1 MNSKKQINNHI
12 LNLEKALINRKAQI
26 GIIGLGYVGLPLS
39 LCFTNEGYKTVGFDT
54 DKVKIQKLS
63 SGQSYIKHISNEKI
77 KVAVNNNLVITD
89 DWSVI
94 SKTDVII
101 ICVPTPLNNKNEPD
115 LQFIRSTLKFIQP
128 FFKDGQLLILE
139 STTYPGT
146 TEEELVILVENL
158 GYTIGQDFFIGY
170 SPEREDPGNK
180 NFTTKTIPK
189 IVSGHTPTCLQLTK
203 VLYDAIVN
211 LTVPVST
218 TRTAEMTKILE
229 NVHRAVNIGLVNEL
243 KIIADKMN
251 IDIYEVIDAA
261 STKPFGFTPY
271 YPGPGLGGHCIPID
285 PFYLSWKAKKSGVN
299 AEFIELAGKV
309 NSLMPNWIINKL
321 EEALIKSNQ
330 IDLINSPKE
339 ISFEN
344 TFVDDEEERSMQLE
358 SNESSKPSDEPEV
371 ELIKD
376 ILSNIID
383 SINNSERRLLL
394 LYWGNGYSVEK
405 IFETFQIKPYEN
417 YLDEL
422 NIQLSKDIYPTIE
435 KIIKKSVQL
444 FERKYPDNFKEFNLN
459 QSKMKNLF
467 KTYFQYFA

>member
-1 MNSKKQINNHI
+1 MNSKKQINSHS
-12 LNLEKALINRKAQI
+12 LNLEKALIERKAQI
-26 GIIGLGYVGLPLS
+26 GVIGLGYVGLPLS
-39 LCFTNEGYKTVGFDT
+39 LCFTNEGYNTVGFDT
-54 DKVKIQKLS
+54 DKLKIKKLS

-77 KVAVNNNLVITD
+77 KAAVNNNFIITD

-94 SKTDVII
+94 NKTDVII
-101 ICVPTPLNNKNEPD
+101 ICVPTPLNNNNEPD
-115 LQFIRSTLKFIQP
+115 LQFIHSTLKFIQP

-203 VLYDAIVN
+203 VLYDTIVN

-321 EEALIKSNQ
+321 EEALIKSN
-330 IDLINSPKE
+330 ISLAGAKILILGLAYKKN
-339 ISFEN
+339 
-344 TFVDDEEERSMQLE
+344 VDDTRE
-358 SNESSKPSDEPEV
+358 SPSL
-371 ELIKD
+371 ELIQLLIDKGSIVD
-376 ILSNIID
+376 YSDPLIKVFPKTRKYNLSMKSIDISKETLSSYDAVILSTDHDIFDYDKIQKHSQLIVD
-383 SINNSERRLLL
+383 TRGK
-394 LYWGNGYSVEK
+394 YKFGEK
-405 IFETFQIKPYEN
+405 IVK
-417 YLDEL
+417 
-422 NIQLSKDIYPTIE
+422 
-435 KIIKKSVQL
+435 
-444 FERKYPDNFKEFNLN
+444 
-459 QSKMKNLF
+459 
-467 KTYFQYFA
+467 A